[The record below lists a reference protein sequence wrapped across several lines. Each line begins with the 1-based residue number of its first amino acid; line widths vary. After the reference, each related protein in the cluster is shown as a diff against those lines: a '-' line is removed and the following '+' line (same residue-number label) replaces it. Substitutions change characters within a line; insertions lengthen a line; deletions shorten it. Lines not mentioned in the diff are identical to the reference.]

1 MLPPL
6 YVVIVNLYE
15 ILKFILLYTISVLK
29 QLSSTASKKPRIKP
43 STKELIFSIT
53 FNNTVINIAKRK
65 PKKLKIRLVLLLNL
79 PKSFRISLNYQLLHL
94 YHLLNNLLINYSF
107 YQIFHNILDYF

>member
-1 MLPPL
+1 MAKCSRSSKKGVTKMLPPL

-43 STKELIFSIT
+43 ISIGLI
-53 FNNTVINIAKRK
+53 
-65 PKKLKIRLVLLLNL
+65 
-79 PKSFRISLNYQLLHL
+79 
-94 YHLLNNLLINYSF
+94 
-107 YQIFHNILDYF
+107 